1 MVAGDNGLRRELYA
15 FLARQNV
22 MTVAYQDHVGVG
34 ACAVWFAVA
43 EDLTCYFLS
52 GKSTRH
58 GAALSSGA
66 DIAFTVQKDE
76 QNWRTIQ
83 GVQGLGYCQPIPS
96 EHRETAWQAYSTRFP
111 FVIQP
116 FGTIAAALAAVTLWS
131 VTPHWLRLIDNSQG
145 FGHKEELVIGNR
157 LT

>member
-1 MVAGDNGLRRELYA
+1 MLPKDIRLRQEIYA
-15 FLARQNV
+15 FIARHNV
-22 MTVAYQDHVGVG
+22 MTLAYQDIDGVG
-34 ACAVWFAVA
+34 ACAVWFATT

-52 GKSTRH
+52 AMTTRH
-58 GAALSSGA
+58 GAALRGGA
-66 DIAFTVQKDE
+66 EIAFTVHKDE

-83 GVQGLGYCQPIPS
+83 GVQGRGYCQPIAP

-116 FGTIAAALAAVTLWS
+116 LGALAAALAAVTLWS
-131 VTPHWLRLIDNSQG
+131 VTPHWLRLIDNSKG
-145 FGHKEELVIGNR
+145 FGHKEELVIENR